1 MPRHKDAERNNV
13 MSQTRRLLLDAAT
26 AEFAREGY
34 HGANINRISQAA
46 GFAKGTVYNYFP
58 SKRALM
64 LSLIDVIAASH
75 HQFVAE
81 QVWQEEDPTR
91 RLQGFFE
98 AGAEWIIHNLSQGK
112 VMLTML
118 NGSDEEFKLRMWQG
132 YQPMHQLIIDDILV
146 PGIEQGVFRPEEP
159 AVTAGLLMT
168 LYLGIGSTVDDQGKS
183 LLAPEWIAEFI
194 LSGLRKTS

>member
-46 GFAKGTVYNYFP
+46 GFAKGTIYNYFP

-64 LSLIDVIAASH
+64 LALIDVIAASH
-75 HQFVAE
+75 HLFVAE
-81 QVWQEEDPTR
+81 QVREEEDPVR
-91 RLQGFFE
+91 RLRCFFE
-98 AGAEWIIHNLSQGK
+98 AGFEWIVQNLSQGK

-118 NGSDEEFKLRMWQG
+118 NGPDEEFKLRMWQG
-132 YQPMHQLIIDDILV
+132 YQPMHQLIVDDILV
-146 PGIEQGVFRPEEP
+146 PGMEQGFFRPEKP
-159 AVTAGLLMT
+159 APTAGFLMT

-194 LSGLRKTS
+194 LAGLRKTA